1 MDLLINAGALRQYRH
16 NDNSG
21 FVFGYDK
28 EITDRVIADMQAE
41 LEVWKDLTTVA
52 FVCNESTQSYKRAYA
67 KFTELETG
75 NEKS

>member
-28 EITDRVIADMQAE
+28 EITELVITEMQAE
-41 LEVWKDLTTVA
+41 LEVWKDLATVA
-52 FVCNESTQSYKRAYA
+52 FTRGEWTPEHREARKKFNNLRAA
-67 KFTELETG
+67 G
-75 NEKS
+75 NE